1 MAGLYNRMVDPN
13 LVAPDLSGHGANAGI
28 GAPGAAALQRP
39 QEDDF
44 NAQQLAGLL
53 GLLAKKKPGDG
64 DTAAP
69 GAAGAEGT
77 GAAPGMTPVGND
89 GNFDMAPAAAGM
101 IPNGGDFQLPPQG
114 SGEAYALGNVG
125 AQGAPLLSNFG
136 GGIPAASAAPAGI
149 GAAAM
154 PASIGGAG
162 IPPIV
167 GLDPSQLQGILGF
180 LPGVGGAGGFGYG
193 G

>member
-13 LVAPDLSGHGANAGI
+13 LVAPDLPGQGANAGI
-28 GAPGAAALQRP
+28 GAPGAAALPRA

-53 GLLAKKKPGDG
+53 GLLAKKKPGEG
-64 DTAAP
+64 DSAAP
-69 GAAGAEGT
+69 GAPGT
-77 GAAPGMTPVGND
+77 GAAPGMSPVGND
-89 GNFDMAPAAAGM
+89 GNFDMAPALSGAL
-101 IPNGGDFQLPPQG
+101 PNGGNFAMPPAG

-136 GGIPAASAAPAGI
+136 GGIPAAPAAPVPQG
-149 GAAAM
+149 AAM

-162 IPPIV
+162 VPTFGAAQAEP
-167 GLDPSQLQGILGF
+167 GFLQSILGF
-180 LPGVGGAGGFGYG
+180 LPGMGGAGGFGFG